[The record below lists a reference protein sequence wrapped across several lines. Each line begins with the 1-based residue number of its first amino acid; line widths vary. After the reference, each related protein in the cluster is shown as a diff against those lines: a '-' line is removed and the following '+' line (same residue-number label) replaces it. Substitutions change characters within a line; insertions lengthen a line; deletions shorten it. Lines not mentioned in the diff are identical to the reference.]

1 MVKPVSAMGT
11 TVSAEDA
18 AASTAHS
25 EFAAAVGAVVDRSVA
40 PTIVARG
47 GAVRVVGASEG
58 AVTLEASGS
67 PGAMLPVIG
76 RIEALLRAAVPELS
90 DVRVVW
96 PESERAVGT
105 EPDGRVDRVR
115 RVLDD
120 KVNPA
125 IAAHRGRVVLVDLTD
140 GRASIRLEGGCQ
152 GCSLAE
158 VTVRQGI
165 ERLVRA
171 HCPEVIAVIDVT
183 DHSAGL
189 EPFYTPDKR

>member
-1 MVKPVSAMGT
+1 M
-11 TVSAEDA
+11 
-18 AASTAHS
+18 ASSPTAS
-25 EFAAAVGAVVDRSVA
+25 GCSPPF
-40 PTIVARG
+40 
-47 GAVRVVGASEG
+47 
-58 AVTLEASGS
+58 TLEASGS
-67 PGAMLPVIG
+67 PGAVLPILG
-76 RIEALLRAAVPELS
+76 RIESLLRAAVPAVTE
-90 DVRVVW
+90 VRVVW
-96 PESERAVGT
+96 PKGERAADT
-105 EPDGRVDRVR
+105 EPGEGIHRIR

-120 KVNPA
+120 NVNPA
-125 IAAHRGRVVLVDLTD
+125 IAAHGGRVVVVDLID

-183 DHSAGL
+183 DHSAGT

>member
-1 MVKPVSAMGT
+1 
-11 TVSAEDA
+11 
-18 AASTAHS
+18 
-25 EFAAAVGAVVDRSVA
+25 
-40 PTIVARG
+40 
-47 GAVRVVGASEG
+47 
-58 AVTLEASGS
+58 
-67 PGAMLPVIG
+67 MLPILG
-76 RIEALLRAAVPELS
+76 RIESLLRAAVPAVS

-96 PESERAVGT
+96 PNGERAADTV
-105 EPDGRVDRVR
+105 PDEGIHRIR

-120 KVNPA
+120 NVNPA
-125 IAAHRGRVVLVDLTD
+125 IAAHRGRVDVVDLSD

-171 HCPEVIAVIDVT
+171 HCTEVIAVIDIT
-183 DHSAGL
+183 DHSAGT

>member
-1 MVKPVSAMGT
+1 MRTLFLRVRRVSETALVIARRFHGHPALT
-11 TVSAEDA
+11 AVLYPGLPSHPGHAIA
-18 AASTAHS
+18 APPR
-25 EFAAAVGAVVDRSVA
+25 D
-40 PTIVARG
+40 VARL
-47 GAVRVVGASEG
+47 R
-58 AVTLEASGS
+58 
-67 PGAMLPVIG
+67 
-76 RIEALLRAAVPELS
+76 RIELLLRAAVPEVT

-96 PESERAVGT
+96 PNGERAAGT
-105 EPDGRVDRVR
+105 DPDEGIDRLR

-125 IAAHRGRVVLVDLTD
+125 VAAHRGRVVVVDLID
-140 GRASIRLEGGCQ
+140 RRASIRLEGGCQ

-183 DHSAGL
+183 DHSAGT